1 MLNDLLLA
9 NSELHPPPEERSIG
23 LVFQDHVLFPHKT
36 VSENVGFGLRN
47 VRNKER
53 LHKIALGL
61 ESMRVVEVSDRY
73 PQTLSGGQQQRVA
86 LVRALIT
93 EPSVMLLDEPFQA
106 IDAAT
111 REALITVLDDFQA
124 EGKTALIVH
133 HNLGEVRSLFDR
145 VALLDGT
152 VTALDTPDAV
162 LASDA
167 FERAFGISAR

>member
-1 MLNDLLLA
+1 MRISFEHITHRFANEPVLQDINLEIDRGEIVCIIGPSGSGKTTLLRIAAGLERVQNGRIMLNDLLLA

-93 EPSVMLLDEPFQA
+93 EPSVMPVSYTHLTLP
-106 IDAAT
+106 T
-111 REALITVLDDFQA
+111 TYHV
-124 EGKTALIVH
+124 
-133 HNLGEVRSLFDR
+133 
-145 VALLDGT
+145 
-152 VTALDTPDAV
+152 
-162 LASDA
+162 
-167 FERAFGISAR
+167 